1 MVEDENLH
9 AADSEGRPADDHGAD
24 AGSGAA
30 HAEGAE
36 EEGRPSR
43 EHPLRKHAKKGS
55 KEALEHAE
63 RRAADLGERNA
74 ALEAEVKDLRDK
86 WLRTAADLENFRK
99 RTRKEWDLLQLRTKA
114 DVILEVLAVVDDFE
128 RAFSMAADRDDEF
141 IRGIRLI
148 YNKLLSSLERLGV
161 RKIEALDAVF
171 DPAYHMAVA
180 QIERDGANSN
190 HVVEVVQ
197 EGYCLGDFLV
207 RPAKVVIAK

>member
-9 AADSEGRPADDHGAD
+9 TADSEGRPADDHGAD

-30 HAEGAE
+30 RAEATE
-36 EEGRPSR
+36 EEGRPSG
-43 EHPLRKHAKKGS
+43 EHAPRKHAKKGS

-63 RRAADLGERNA
+63 RTAADLGERNA

-99 RTRKEWDLLQLRTKA
+99 RARKEWDLLQLRTKA

-161 RKIEALDAVF
+161 RKIEALDAAF